1 MHKYKQEIEAA
12 LENAWNVDL
21 ARTNLERWL
30 ELCEKES
37 WGKCPENITLL
48 IKLFGASWAFTR
60 LVFFQGNQIADYF
73 DNPVPSGYSIDD
85 LYDLLVKEI
94 SGTKLDEHLDNL
106 RISKNKIMLQIL
118 LGYLDDRIDQENL
131 EISLSNLAET
141 TLRCILQ
148 ILDQD
153 THHDTWNQIAI
164 LAMGRLAGHEMNFG
178 SDLDLIILFPEDSRS
193 ESEIIF
199 RQAQLMMRHIAEVSP
214 NGMLYEVDMRLRPHG
229 SSGTLVSSA
238 QYFIDYHNDKERAV
252 WERQMMTR
260 CRDIIDNNNL
270 AKESLQAI
278 HDAIYSEYSDDMLKS
293 EIIEMRSKVQEDLG
307 SPRDKYEIKR
317 GKGGIMDIDFI
328 THYLQLLH
336 GKSHQGLQTAST
348 RQALRKLRESK
359 LLKDN
364 DCQELL
370 DGYDFLK
377 KVEGVIRL
385 FDMKSIS
392 AFSKKPEDISPLARA
407 AGFIETD
414 PILASERFLEHY
426 LDVTNKVRQK
436 FTEIVGEID

>member
-1 MHKYKQEIEAA
+1 MHKYNNEMEIA

-30 ELCEKES
+30 DLCKKES
-37 WGKCPENITLL
+37 WGKCPENISLL
-48 IKLFGASWAFTR
+48 IKLFGASWVFTR
-60 LVFFQGNQIADYF
+60 MVFFHGNQIADYF
-73 DNPVPSGYSIDD
+73 DNPLTPGFSVEN
-85 LYDLLVKEI
+85 LYELLVKEI
-94 SGTKLDEHLDNL
+94 SGTNLDEHLENL

-118 LGYLDDRIDQENL
+118 LGYLDDQIDQENL
-131 EISLSNLAET
+131 EISLSNLAEA
-141 TLRCILQ
+141 TLRCILH

-193 ESEIIF
+193 ESEIIV
-199 RQAQLMMRHIAEVSP
+199 RQAQLMMRRIAEVSP

-238 QYFIDYHNDKERAV
+238 QYFVDYHKNGERAV

-270 AKESLQAI
+270 AKESLNAI
-278 HDAIYSEYSDDMLKS
+278 RDAIYSEYSDKLLKS
-293 EIIEMRSKVQEDLG
+293 EIILMRSKVQKDLG

-317 GKGGIMDIDFI
+317 GIGGIMDIDFI

-336 GKSHQGLQTAST
+336 GKRHQALQTAST
-348 RQALRKLRESK
+348 RQALRQLRVSA
-359 LLKDN
+359 LLEDN

-370 DGYDFLK
+370 NAYNFLK
-377 KVEGVIRL
+377 KIEGVLRL

-392 AFSKKPEDISPLARA
+392 AFSRNPEDISALARA
-407 AGFIETD
+407 AGFFNKD
-414 PILASERFLEHY
+414 PVLASEHFLEHY
-426 LDVTNKVRQK
+426 LNETSKVRQK
-436 FTEIVGEID
+436 FTEIVGELD